1 MKKTLVLFTL
11 VLAFVL
17 PSHAQFDEGA
27 AGTGD
32 HFTIGELAK
41 LGKLEL
47 TQIYIDEI
55 QKLNLLLPYIPF
67 NQKGEAVSLANMG
80 IPSTKDN
87 NGAVKDLDESSG
99 GHNEAQKE
107 TLSNIIPYAD
117 KEDIIKSILFLQ
129 DTIER
134 IENGI

>member
-1 MKKTLVLFTL
+1 MKKFLISFFILFAI
-11 VLAFVL
+11 VCSAN
-17 PSHAQFDEGA
+17 AQFDENG
-27 AGTGD
+27 GNGN
-32 HFTIGELAK
+32 HYTIGELSK

-47 TQIYIDEI
+47 TEIYVAEI
-55 QKLNLLLPYIPF
+55 QKLNLLMPYIPF

-87 NGAVKDLDESSG
+87 NGSIKDLDESG
-99 GHNEAQKE
+99 GKHNLVQKE

-129 DTIER
+129 DIIER
-134 IENGI
+134 IEHGI

>member
-1 MKKTLVLFTL
+1 MKKTLFILSILFGLSLT
-11 VLAFVL
+11 A
-17 PSHAQFDEGA
+17 SAQFDEG
-27 AGTGD
+27 GDGNGD
-32 HFTIGELAK
+32 HYTIGELTK

-47 TQIYIDEI
+47 TNIYIEEI

-87 NGAVKDLDESSG
+87 NGAIKNLDESG
-99 GHNEAQKE
+99 GDHNSTQKE

-117 KEDIIKSILFLQ
+117 KEDIVKSILFLQ
-129 DTIER
+129 DIIER
-134 IENGI
+134 VENGI